1 MKNPFK
7 KISVSQI
14 IILGFIAVILF
25 GSLLLSLPIAS
36 RDRQWT
42 SYSDALFT
50 AVSSTCVTGLVVVD
64 TATKWSLF
72 GQIVILALIQIGGL
86 GVITVAI
93 TIMMITKKRIGLQE
107 RAAVRDSLSA
117 TQLGGVVRLMRFILA
132 VTFCIEIAG
141 AISLS
146 FAFVPKY
153 GFFRGVWYGIFH
165 SVSSFC
171 NAGFDL
177 LGRGNEFCSL
187 TDYASDP
194 LVNITVMFLIVSGGI
209 GFLTWQDIRE
219 NKFRF
224 SKYRMQTKVIL
235 VATTMLII
243 LPATW
248 FFFVD
253 FADKPMGERALLSLF
268 QAITPR
274 TAGSNTADLNAM
286 SESSRAVM
294 IMLMLTGG
302 ASGSTAGG
310 IKINT
315 VSVLALATVSI
326 FRRNKDVNAFRRR
339 ISDETIRKAAA
350 VAALYIALWAAGG
363 IALSAIENLSLS
375 ACLYETASAIGT
387 VGLSL
392 GITPTLSVASRAILS
407 SFMFIGRIGGV
418 TFAFAAVIKKNDPA
432 ARLPE
437 GKINIG

>member
-1 MKNPFK
+1 MKNPLK

-14 IILGFIAVILF
+14 IILGFIAVILM

-36 RDRQWT
+36 RDMQWT
-42 SYSDALFT
+42 SYADALFT

-72 GQIVILALIQIGGL
+72 GQIVILVLIQIGGL
-86 GVITVAI
+86 GVITVAM

-117 TQLGGVVRLMRFILA
+117 NQLGGVVRLMRFILA

-141 AISLS
+141 AILLS

-187 TDYASDP
+187 TDYAADP
-194 LVNITVMFLIVSGGI
+194 LVNITIMFLIISGGI
-209 GFLTWQDIRE
+209 GFLTWQDIKE
-219 NKFRF
+219 HKLRF

-235 VATTMLII
+235 VATATLIM
-243 LPATW
+243 LPAIW
-248 FFFVD
+248 FFFID
-253 FADKPMGERALLSLF
+253 FSDKPISERILLSLF
-268 QAITPR
+268 QAVTPR

-286 SESSRAVM
+286 SDGSRAIM

-315 VSVLALATVSI
+315 VSVLALAMVSI
-326 FRRNKDVNAFRRR
+326 FKRNKDVNAFRRR

-350 VAALYIALWAAGG
+350 VASLYIALWVAGG
-363 IALSAIENLSLS
+363 IAISAMENLPLS

-392 GITPTLSVASRAILS
+392 GITRTLSLGSRAILS
-407 SFMFIGRIGGV
+407 SFMFIGRIGGM
-418 TFAFAAVIKKNDPA
+418 TFAFAAIIKKNDPT
-432 ARLPE
+432 ARMPE